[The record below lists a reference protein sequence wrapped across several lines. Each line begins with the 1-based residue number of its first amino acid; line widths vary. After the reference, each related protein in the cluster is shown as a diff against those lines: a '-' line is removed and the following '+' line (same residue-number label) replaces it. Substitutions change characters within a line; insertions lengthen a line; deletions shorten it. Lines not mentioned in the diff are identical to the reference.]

1 MLLVLVGWTLV
12 AMNCLTVLFLFLG
25 RLLSPTMD
33 GAMLCGTYKVIN
45 IDGNACSEEAFVAVE
60 TTNDGVKVEAMV
72 GNTLCG
78 KGVVD
83 GGRITANLASTMKLV
98 EDRKMRIEDLLI
110 CGFRSGFAYE
120 INDMGLT
127 LTGTKGTLILE
138 RDVLSDV
145 QFGEYT
151 LCEFNGKPL
160 TSDEMSLVLLP
171 AVIGG
176 ALVIAQFKNSF
187 RGELELRSGRL
198 QGVLASTM
206 FEVDGFVKTMEDAFV
221 SSTCGNGIVAHYDM
235 SKLVLMDGRNRF
247 VYELRPAI
255 PDELVCQYMLKSFN
269 GASVVSNN
277 QLLLR
282 FARSANGVGA
292 DVVAN
297 VANIIRGKVR
307 VDGGKLMSKVMSS
320 RKRGSEEEMRLEAAL
335 TCGFK
340 DGFAWSLDDGVL
352 TLEHTGNVLVFV
364 KMAEVPC
371 ENGKP
376 AYIGDKVTKCFKVH
390 ENGRIYRIVNTVEG
404 RWAFYNDTTAYHFH
418 VSVTFG
424 RASEVTGLGNTT
436 LRTNAEGLTVASV
449 SVPPGGTEMLC
460 VLVVG

>member
-1 MLLVLVGWTLV
+1 MMYHTTITPSSCFLSSLRCTAVVFFLLCAMLLVLVGWTLV

-83 GGRITANLASTMKLV
+83 GGRITANLESTMKLV

-187 RGELELRSGRL
+187 RGELSFGAAGCR
-198 QGVLASTM
+198 
-206 FEVDGFVKTMEDAFV
+206 V
-221 SSTCGNGIVAHYDM
+221 SSPRRCSRWT
-235 SKLVLMDGRNRF
+235 VL
-247 VYELRPAI
+247 
-255 PDELVCQYMLKSFN
+255 
-269 GASVVSNN
+269 
-277 QLLLR
+277 
-282 FARSANGVGA
+282 
-292 DVVAN
+292 
-297 VANIIRGKVR
+297 
-307 VDGGKLMSKVMSS
+307 
-320 RKRGSEEEMRLEAAL
+320 
-335 TCGFK
+335 
-340 DGFAWSLDDGVL
+340 
-352 TLEHTGNVLVFV
+352 
-364 KMAEVPC
+364 
-371 ENGKP
+371 
-376 AYIGDKVTKCFKVH
+376 
-390 ENGRIYRIVNTVEG
+390 
-404 RWAFYNDTTAYHFH
+404 
-418 VSVTFG
+418 
-424 RASEVTGLGNTT
+424 
-436 LRTNAEGLTVASV
+436 
-449 SVPPGGTEMLC
+449 
-460 VLVVG
+460 